1 MSEASPLKAFERAGR
16 FLLVEIWAVGSESAS
31 RFTRGFVAAVR
42 VGFITIEGFF
52 QDLCL
57 VRASALTFASL
68 MALVPTLALSFA
80 VLRGLGWRGDR
91 LEELILGKAT
101 LLSPDAISLIVSY
114 IDNTSFAGLGAIGG
128 SILLLTFVS
137 VMTNIE
143 SSFNAIWDDA
153 APRSLIRRITDY
165 FSVLL
170 IAPILLA
177 VATSLTATVRS
188 SRGMDWV
195 GSVYGIGAAAEYVF
209 AYAAYGIMWLLFAF
223 LYMAIPNT
231 RVRAVPALVGG
242 MIAGSIWHLTQWT
255 YIQFQF
261 GVGKYNAIY
270 GAMAQLPLL
279 MAWIYVSWVI
289 VLFGAEIS
297 FAVQNVMTYSRERR
311 RSHITGQA
319 LRERAGLS
327 IGAELASAATGQRA
341 APSIED
347 LANEM
352 DVSQSLV
359 RDILS
364 AYSAEGLV
372 HLSDEVPERCYL
384 SLSPN
389 SIGLARVL
397 DALRGGRADMV
408 DLAGDE
414 DGNAV
419 RVFLRDTL
427 DARDT
432 RIGERTLADLIE
444 LQSARSPI

>member
-1 MSEASPLKAFERAGR
+1 MQGARQLHMGQTSPLKAFERAGR
-16 FLLVEIWAVGSESAS
+16 FLLVELWTVGSEGAS
-31 RFTRGFVAAVR
+31 RFTKGLLAAIR
-42 VGFITIEGFF
+42 VGFISVEGFF

-68 MALVPTLALSFA
+68 MAFVPTLALAFS

-91 LEELILGKAT
+91 LEELILSKGT

-114 IDNTSFAGLGAIGG
+114 IDNTSFAGLGVIGG

-143 SSFNAIWDDA
+143 TSFNAIWGDA
-153 APRSLIRRITDY
+153 APRTPIRRITDY

-177 VATSLTATVRS
+177 VATSMTATVRS
-188 SRGMDWV
+188 SRGLEMLT
-195 GSVYGIGAAAEYVF
+195 SVYGVGMAAEYIF

-231 RVRAVPALVGG
+231 RVRILPALTGG
-242 MIAGSIWHLTQWT
+242 IIAGSIWHLTQWS

-261 GVGKYNAIY
+261 GVGNYNAIY

-289 VLFGAEIS
+289 VLFGAEVS

-311 RSHITGQA
+311 RSRITGDA
-319 LRERAGLS
+319 LRERVGVS
-327 IGAELASAATGQRA
+327 IAATLASAAVGNRE

-347 LANEM
+347 LANQM
-352 DVSQSLV
+352 DVPQSMIRGLLTAFSG
-359 RDILS
+359 D
-364 AYSAEGLV
+364 GLV
-372 HLSDEVPERCYL
+372 HLSDESPERCYL
-384 SLSPN
+384 SLSPEHVGM
-389 SIGLARVL
+389 SRVL
-397 DALRGGRADMV
+397 DVVRGGRSDMV
-408 DLAGDE
+408 ELANDDDGDP
-414 DGNAV
+414 V
-419 RVFLRDTL
+419 RAFLRDVV
-427 DARDT
+427 DARDG
-432 RIGERTLADLIE
+432 RIGERTLADLVG
-444 LQSARSPI
+444 

>member
-1 MSEASPLKAFERAGR
+1 
-16 FLLVEIWAVGSESAS
+16 
-31 RFTRGFVAAVR
+31 
-42 VGFITIEGFF
+42 
-52 QDLCL
+52 
-57 VRASALTFASL
+57 

-91 LEELILGKAT
+91 LEELILSKAT

-137 VMTNIE
+137 VMANIE
-143 SSFNAIWDDA
+143 TSFNAIWDDA

-188 SRGMDWV
+188 SSGMDWV
-195 GSVYGIGAAAEYVF
+195 SSVYGVSTAAEYVF
-209 AYAAYGIMWLLFAF
+209 AYSAYGVMWLLFAF

-231 RVRAVPALVGG
+231 RVRALPALIGG
-242 MIAGSIWHLTQWT
+242 IIAGSIWHLTQWT

-261 GVGKYNAIY
+261 GVGNYNAIY

-311 RSHITGQA
+311 RSHIVGQA
-319 LRERAGLS
+319 LRERAGVS
-327 IGAELASAATGQRA
+327 IAAELASAATGRRE
-341 APSIED
+341 APSIEE

-352 DVSQSLV
+352 DLSQSLV
-359 RDILS
+359 RDLLS
-364 AYSAEGLV
+364 TYSADGLI

-389 SIGLARVL
+389 QIGLSRVL
-397 DALRGGRADMV
+397 DALRGGRSDTV

-414 DGNAV
+414 DSNAV
-419 RVFLRDTL
+419 RAFLRDTR
-427 DARDT
+427 DARDA
-432 RIGERTLADLIE
+432 RIGERSLADLI
-444 LQSARSPI
+444 S

>member
-1 MSEASPLKAFERAGR
+1 MSQASPLRAFERAGR
-16 FLLVEIWAVGSESAS
+16 FLLVELWSIGTEGAS
-31 RFTRGFVAAVR
+31 RFTRAFVAAIR

-101 LLSPDAISLIVSY
+101 LLSPDAIELIVSY
-114 IDNTSFAGLGAIGG
+114 IDNTSFAGLGVIGG

-143 SSFNAIWDDA
+143 HSFNAIWGDA
-153 APRSLIRRITDY
+153 SPRTLVRRVTDY

-188 SRGMDWV
+188 SRGMEVLTNAYGV
-195 GSVYGIGAAAEYVF
+195 GLATEAVLG
-209 AYAAYGIMWLLFAF
+209 YAAYAVMWFLFAF

-231 RVRAVPALVGG
+231 RVRLVPALTGG
-242 MIAGSIWHLTQWT
+242 IIAGSIWHLTQWT

-261 GVGKYNAIY
+261 GVGNYNAIY

-279 MAWIYVSWVI
+279 MAWVYVSWVI

-297 FAVQNVMTYSRERR
+297 FAVQNVMSYSRERR
-311 RSHITGQA
+311 RSGGTGHV

-327 IGAELASAATGQRA
+327 IVAELATAALAKRD

-347 LANEM
+347 LANQM
-352 DVSQSLV
+352 DVPQSMI
-359 RDILS
+359 RDIVNALGDD
-364 AYSAEGLV
+364 GLV
-372 HLSDEVPERCYL
+372 HVSDAVPERCYL
-384 SLSPN
+384 SLSPDRIAL
-389 SIGLARVL
+389 SRVL
-397 DALRGGRADMV
+397 DVLRGGRADLLE
-408 DLAGDE
+408 LAHDQ
-414 DGNAV
+414 DNDTV
-419 RVFLRDTL
+419 RAFLRDVL
-427 DARDT
+427 DARDV
-432 RIGERTLADLIE
+432 RIGERTLADLV
-444 LQSARSPI
+444 P